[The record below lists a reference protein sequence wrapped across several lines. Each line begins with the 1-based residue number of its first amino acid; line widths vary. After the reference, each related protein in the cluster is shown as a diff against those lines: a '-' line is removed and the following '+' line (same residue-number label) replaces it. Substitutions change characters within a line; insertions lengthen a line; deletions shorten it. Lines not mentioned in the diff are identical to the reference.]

1 MCVRKNVY
9 LWRSYG
15 HTQTILIHERSIIL
29 KYMKTKK
36 VWYQL
41 IFIAAIVT
49 SGFGSLEVW
58 AAEQSGYTGCSSS
71 ILKMV
76 TVRNQFRDL
85 LRNIEFNILSFLA
98 DVIDYFDKAINA
110 LLKLN
115 FFDYLS
121 DEFSFGQMGTVI
133 IAVMSLALVLGACA
147 LVVFHDK
154 IRVSSF
160 LMSILVSSILL
171 VAFPTFISS
180 CNSLRS
186 KGVDVAQNIKI
197 NDQSEQ
203 ASVNS
208 DGTVAI
214 GTLGKDLLASGIYD
228 VENSVDLK
236 KKMNYLDTV
245 GSSGNIKDIEITG
258 GIAPDDDKPWTTYY
272 ITDVNDVYPAQ
283 KKFNDLTTE
292 NMMSLL
298 GLETEYNI
306 LKNANGEL
314 ILSADYGA
322 NMQVYC
328 SVYST
333 SGSIYGSVLS
343 EKDYETFLSASIGDA
358 CPYGATLG
366 DLHYPD
372 GSRITNVINYNT
384 YLRDLIANHPAV
396 AAAGKTQEVGAN
408 AHTVEEALDIIKNDV
423 IRNLNIAANTR
434 TAKEAEPV
442 NATYQAFP
450 LFDEEEYDNLNSL
463 EQVIRRNITSG
474 YTYDSLYYYHI
485 DFWSTFVLMIAVAI
499 CLIFSGIKIATTLF
513 EIMFSQLITPFII
526 ATDLNGSGRAKKAI
540 QNMLLSNIVL
550 MIVVIL
556 IRIYISVIWG
566 VKSSDYGDNFAVM
579 LIVIIAGAKFVID
592 GPEIL
597 TKLFGI
603 DAGVK
608 SGAATMMAINQSMQM
623 GSYATMG
630 LARAGSS
637 VVHGASNIAKHTA
650 SSAAGAVKGFAGG
663 VYGGIHGGDTTPGKI
678 GKAIGG
684 AAVGTVTGAVGGAFG
699 HTNAGAKAAYAA
711 TNPGSIK
718 DTFSNAK
725 DNIANNVK
733 ESVGEG
739 FSSGGAGS
747 ASKGADGKDG
757 LNGTN
762 GMNGAKGDRGAQGAA
777 GKDGTNGTDARA
789 NNNENSNN
797 NSNNNG
803 TSQPA
808 RGSGFD
814 APTPSGENSN
824 NAASKSGSGFNIPN
838 PASSNNASAGN
849 GGSSSDAPKPTNSSN
864 SSEPNNNSGSGFN
877 KEGEN

>member
-1 MCVRKNVY
+1 
-9 LWRSYG
+9 
-15 HTQTILIHERSIIL
+15 
-29 KYMKTKK
+29 MKSKK

-49 SGFGSLEVW
+49 SGFGSLEVC
-58 AAEQSGYTGCSSS
+58 AAELTGYTGCSSD

-76 TVRNQFRDL
+76 IVKSQLKDILMT
-85 LRNIEFNILSFLA
+85 IEFNILSFLC
-98 DVIDYFDKAINA
+98 DVIDFFDKAVKT

-121 DEFSFGQMGTVI
+121 DEFSLSQMQTI
-133 IAVMSLALVLGACA
+133 ILSIMSLALVFGACA
-147 LVVFHDK
+147 LVIFRNK
-154 IRVSSF
+154 IKVSDF
-160 LMSILVSSILL
+160 LMSILVATILL
-171 VAFPTFISS
+171 VAFPAFISS

-186 KGVDVAQNIKI
+186 KGITTAQSIKI
-197 NDQSEQ
+197 NDQFEQ
-203 ASVNS
+203 ANVNS

-236 KKMNYLDTV
+236 KKMNCLDTL
-245 GSSGNIKDIEITG
+245 GSSENIKNINITG
-258 GIAPDDDKPWTTYY
+258 AIKVDDDKPWTTYY
-272 ITDVNDVYPAQ
+272 LTDINDVYPVQ
-283 KKFNDLTTE
+283 TKYDELTTE

-298 GLETEYNI
+298 GFEDEYNI

-408 AHTVEEALDIIKNDV
+408 AHTVEEALDMIKDDV
-423 IRNLNIAANTR
+423 IRELNIAANTE
-434 TAKEAEPV
+434 TAKIAEPV
-442 NATYQAFP
+442 NATYQPQP
-450 LFDEEEYDNLNSL
+450 LFNEDDYNELNSI
-463 EQVIRRNITSG
+463 EKSIRKYVTVG
-474 YTYDSLYYYHI
+474 YAWDSLYYYHI
-485 DFWSTFVLMIAVAI
+485 DFWSTLVLMIAVTI

-540 QNMLLSNIVL
+540 QNMLLSNIIL

-556 IRIYISVIWG
+556 LRIYIAVIWG

-637 VVHGASNIAKHTA
+637 VVHGAGSVAKHTA

-684 AAVGTVTGAVGGAFG
+684 AAAGTVTGAVGGAFG

-725 DNIANNVK
+725 DSIANNVK

-777 GKDGTNGTDARA
+777 GKDGTNGTDTRA
-789 NNNENSNN
+789 NNNENSSNN
-797 NSNNNG
+797 RNNNG

-808 RGSGFD
+808 RGSGFNV
-814 APTPSGENSN
+814 PTSSGENSN
-824 NAASKSGSGFNIPN
+824 NATSKSGNGLNIPN
-838 PASSNNASAGN
+838 PASRNTASAGN
-849 GGSSSDAPKPTNSSN
+849 GGSCSDAPKPTNSSN

>member
-1 MCVRKNVY
+1 MSVKT
-9 LWRSYG
+9 LIYG
-15 HTQTILIHERSIIL
+15 VSTSIHKQKAHERSIIL

-58 AAEQSGYTGCSSS
+58 ASGQSGYTGCSSS

-98 DVIDYFDKAINA
+98 DVIDFFDKAVSA
-110 LLKLN
+110 MLKLN

-121 DEFSFGQMGTVI
+121 DEFSFGKMGTVI

-147 LVVFHDK
+147 LVVYHNK
-154 IRVSSF
+154 IRVSDF

-180 CNSLRS
+180 CNSFRN
-186 KGVDVAQNIKI
+186 KGVDAAQNIKI

-203 ASVNS
+203 ASVNN
-208 DGTVAI
+208 DGTVVI

-298 GLETEYNI
+298 GLEDEYNI
-306 LKNANGEL
+306 LKNADGEL

-637 VVHGASNIAKHTA
+637 VVHGAGSVAKHTA

-684 AAVGTVTGAVGGAFG
+684 AAAGTVVGAVGGAFG
-699 HTNAGAKAAYAA
+699 HTDAGAKFGYTVA
-711 TNPGSIK
+711 NPSTIK
-718 DTFSNAK
+718 DRISSAK
-725 DNIANNVK
+725 DNFISGIK

-739 FSSGGAGS
+739 FSGGHS
-747 ASKGADGKDG
+747 TRGADGKDG
-757 LNGTN
+757 TNGVN
-762 GMNGAKGDRGAQGAA
+762 GMNGAKGDTGVQGID
-777 GKDGTNGTDARA
+777 GKDGASGNDAK
-789 NNNENSNN
+789 NNN
-797 NSNNNG
+797 NS
-803 TSQPA
+803 TTQTV
-808 RGSGFD
+808 RGSGFNV
-814 APTPSGENSN
+814 PTSSGENSN
-824 NAASKSGSGFNIPN
+824 NATSKSGNGLNIPN
-838 PASSNNASAGN
+838 PASSNTASAGN
-849 GGSSSDAPKPTNSSN
+849 GGSCSDAPKPTNSSN

>member
-1 MCVRKNVY
+1 M
-9 LWRSYG
+9 
-15 HTQTILIHERSIIL
+15 

-36 VWYQL
+36 AWYQL

-98 DVIDYFDKAINA
+98 DVIDFFDKAVSA
-110 LLKLN
+110 MLKLN

-121 DEFSFGQMGTVI
+121 DEFSFGKMGTVI

-147 LVVFHDK
+147 LVVYHNK
-154 IRVSSF
+154 IRVSDF

-186 KGVDVAQNIKI
+186 KGVNVAQNIKI

-208 DGTVAI
+208 DGTVVI

-298 GLETEYNI
+298 GLEDEYNI

-384 YLRDLIANHPAV
+384 YLRDRIANHPAV

-485 DFWSTFVLMIAVAI
+485 DFWSTFVLMIAVTI

-540 QNMLLSNIVL
+540 QNMLLSNIIL

-556 IRIYISVIWG
+556 LRIYIAVIWG
-566 VKSSDYGDNFAVM
+566 VKSSEYGDNFAVM

-637 VVHGASNIAKHTA
+637 VVHGAGSVAKHTA
-650 SSAAGAVKGFAGG
+650 GSAAGAVKGFAGG

-684 AAVGTVTGAVGGAFG
+684 AAAGTVTGAVGGAFG

-739 FSSGGAGS
+739 FSSGS

-789 NNNENSNN
+789 DNNSGNSNN

-814 APTPSGENSN
+814 APKAAASN
-824 NAASKSGSGFNIPN
+824 NNNKPDTSK
-838 PASSNNASAGN
+838 GN
-849 GGSSSDAPKPTNSSN
+849 GFKDKGGK
-864 SSEPNNNSGSGFN
+864 
-877 KEGEN
+877 

>member
-1 MCVRKNVY
+1 
-9 LWRSYG
+9 
-15 HTQTILIHERSIIL
+15 
-29 KYMKTKK
+29 MKTKK

-298 GLETEYNI
+298 GLEDEYNI

-747 ASKGADGKDG
+747 ASKGTDGKDG

-777 GKDGTNGTDARA
+777 GKDGTNGTDTRA
-789 NNNENSNN
+789 NNNENSSNN
-797 NSNNNG
+797 RNNNG

-814 APTPSGENSN
+814 VPTSSGENSN
-824 NAASKSGSGFNIPN
+824 NATSKNGSGFNAQN
-838 PASSNNASAGN
+838 PTSNNTTSAGN
-849 GGSSSDAPKPTNSSN
+849 GGSSSDAPKPTNSNN
-864 SSEPNNNSGSGFN
+864 SSELNNNSGSGFN
-877 KEGEN
+877 KKGEK

>member
-1 MCVRKNVY
+1 MSVK
-9 LWRSYG
+9 
-15 HTQTILIHERSIIL
+15 TLIYSVSTSIHKQKAHERSIIL

-58 AAEQSGYTGCSSS
+58 AAERSGYTGCSSS

-98 DVIDYFDKAINA
+98 DVIDFFDKAISA

-121 DEFSFGQMGTVI
+121 DEFSFGKMGTVI

-147 LVVFHDK
+147 LVVYHNK
-154 IRVSSF
+154 IRVSDF

-197 NDQSEQ
+197 NDKSEQ

-298 GLETEYNI
+298 GLEDEYNI

-513 EIMFSQLITPFII
+513 EIVFSQLITPFII

-725 DNIANNVK
+725 NNIANNVK

-757 LNGTN
+757 LNGAN

-789 NNNENSNN
+789 DNNSGNSNN

-814 APTPSGENSN
+814 APKAAASN
-824 NAASKSGSGFNIPN
+824 NNNKPDTSK
-838 PASSNNASAGN
+838 GN
-849 GGSSSDAPKPTNSSN
+849 GFKDKGGK
-864 SSEPNNNSGSGFN
+864 
-877 KEGEN
+877 

>member
-1 MCVRKNVY
+1 M
-9 LWRSYG
+9 RSK
-15 HTQTILIHERSIIL
+15 R
-29 KYMKTKK
+29 

-49 SGFGSLEVW
+49 SGFGSLEVC
-58 AAEQSGYTGCSSS
+58 AAELTGYTGCSSD

-76 TVRNQFRDL
+76 IVKSQLKDILMT
-85 LRNIEFNILSFLA
+85 IEFNILSFLC
-98 DVIDYFDKAINA
+98 DVIDFFDKAVKT

-121 DEFSFGQMGTVI
+121 DEFSLSQMQTI
-133 IAVMSLALVLGACA
+133 ILSIMSLALVFGACA
-147 LVVFHDK
+147 LVIFRNK
-154 IRVSSF
+154 IKVSDF
-160 LMSILVSSILL
+160 LMSILVATILL
-171 VAFPTFISS
+171 VAFPAFISS

-186 KGVDVAQNIKI
+186 KGITTAQSIKI
-197 NDQSEQ
+197 NDQFEQ

-236 KKMNYLDTV
+236 KKMNCLDTL
-245 GSSGNIKDIEITG
+245 GSSENIKNINITG
-258 GIAPDDDKPWTTYY
+258 AIKVDDDKPWTTYY
-272 ITDVNDVYPAQ
+272 LTDINDVYPVQ
-283 KKFNDLTTE
+283 TKFDELTTE

-298 GLETEYNI
+298 GFEDEYNI

-322 NMQVYC
+322 NMHVYC

-408 AHTVEEALDIIKNDV
+408 AHTVEEALDMIKDDV
-423 IRNLNIAANTR
+423 IRELNIAANTE
-434 TAKEAEPV
+434 TAKIAEPV
-442 NATYQAFP
+442 NATYQPQP
-450 LFDEEEYDNLNSL
+450 LFNEDDYNELNSI
-463 EQVIRRNITSG
+463 EKSIRKYVTVG
-474 YTYDSLYYYHI
+474 YAWDSLYYYHI
-485 DFWSTFVLMIAVAI
+485 DFWSTLVLMIAVTI

-540 QNMLLSNIVL
+540 QNMLLSNIIL

-556 IRIYISVIWG
+556 LRIYIAVIWG

-630 LARAGSS
+630 LARAGNS
-637 VVHGASNIAKHTA
+637 VVHGAGSVAKHTA
-650 SSAAGAVKGFAGG
+650 SSAAGAAKGFAGG
-663 VYGGIHGGDTTPGKI
+663 IYGGVQGGSTVPGKI

-684 AAVGTVTGAVGGAFG
+684 ASAGTVVGAVGGAFG
-699 HTNAGAKAAYAA
+699 HTDAGAKFGYTVA
-711 TNPGSIK
+711 NPSTIK
-718 DTFSNAK
+718 DRISSAK
-725 DNIANNVK
+725 DNFISGIK

-739 FSSGGAGS
+739 FSGGHS
-747 ASKGADGKDG
+747 TRGADGKDG
-757 LNGTN
+757 TNGVN
-762 GMNGAKGDRGAQGAA
+762 GMNGAKGDTGAQGID
-777 GKDGTNGTDARA
+777 GKDGASGNDAK
-789 NNNENSNN
+789 NNN
-797 NSNNNG
+797 NS
-803 TSQPA
+803 TTQTV
-808 RGSGFD
+808 RGSGFNV
-814 APTPSGENSN
+814 PTSSGENSN
-824 NAASKSGSGFNIPN
+824 NATSKSGNGLNIPN
-838 PASSNNASAGN
+838 PASSNTASAGN
-849 GGSSSDAPKPTNSSN
+849 GGSCSDAPKPTNSSN
-864 SSEPNNNSGSGFN
+864 SSELNNNSGSGFN
-877 KEGEN
+877 KKGEK

>member
-1 MCVRKNVY
+1 M
-9 LWRSYG
+9 RSK
-15 HTQTILIHERSIIL
+15 R
-29 KYMKTKK
+29 

-49 SGFGSLEVW
+49 SGFGSLEVC
-58 AAEQSGYTGCSSS
+58 AAELTGYTGCSSD

-76 TVRNQFRDL
+76 IVKSQLKDILMT
-85 LRNIEFNILSFLA
+85 IEFNILSFLC
-98 DVIDYFDKAINA
+98 DVIDFFDKAVKT

-121 DEFSFGQMGTVI
+121 DEFSLSQMQTI
-133 IAVMSLALVLGACA
+133 ILSIMSLALVFGACA
-147 LVVFHDK
+147 LVIFRNK
-154 IRVSSF
+154 IKVSDF
-160 LMSILVSSILL
+160 LMSILVATILL
-171 VAFPTFISS
+171 VAFPAFISS

-186 KGVDVAQNIKI
+186 KGITTAQSIKI
-197 NDQSEQ
+197 NDQFEQ

-208 DGTVAI
+208 DGTVDI

-236 KKMNYLDTV
+236 KKMNCLDTL
-245 GSSGNIKDIEITG
+245 GSSENIKNINITG
-258 GIAPDDDKPWTTYY
+258 AIKVDDDKPWTTYY
-272 ITDVNDVYPAQ
+272 LTDINDVYPVQ
-283 KKFNDLTTE
+283 TKYDELTTE

-298 GLETEYNI
+298 GFEDEYNI

-396 AAAGKTQEVGAN
+396 AAAGKTQAVGAN
-408 AHTVEEALDIIKNDV
+408 AHTVEEALDMIKDDV
-423 IRNLNIAANTR
+423 IRELNIAANTE
-434 TAKEAEPV
+434 TAKIAEPV
-442 NATYQAFP
+442 NATYQPQP
-450 LFDEEEYDNLNSL
+450 LFNEDDYNELNSI
-463 EQVIRRNITSG
+463 EKSIRKYVTVG
-474 YTYDSLYYYHI
+474 YAWDSLYYYHI
-485 DFWSTFVLMIAVAI
+485 DFWSTLVLMIAVTI

-540 QNMLLSNIVL
+540 QNMLLSNIIL

-556 IRIYISVIWG
+556 LRIYIAVIWG

-684 AAVGTVTGAVGGAFG
+684 AAAGTVTGAVGGAFG
-699 HTNAGAKAAYAA
+699 HTNAGAKFGYTVA
-711 TNPGSIK
+711 NPSTIK
-718 DTFSNAK
+718 DRISSAK
-725 DNIANNVK
+725 DNSISGIK

-739 FSSGGAGS
+739 FSGGHS
-747 ASKGADGKDG
+747 TRGADGKDG
-757 LNGTN
+757 TNGVN
-762 GMNGAKGDRGAQGAA
+762 GMNGAKGDTGAQGIN
-777 GKDGTNGTDARA
+777 GKDGANGNDAK
-789 NNNENSNN
+789 NNN
-797 NSNNNG
+797 NS
-803 TSQPA
+803 TTQTV

-814 APTPSGENSN
+814 SPTPSGENSN

-838 PASSNNASAGN
+838 PVSSNNASAGN

>member
-1 MCVRKNVY
+1 M
-9 LWRSYG
+9 
-15 HTQTILIHERSIIL
+15 T
-29 KYMKTKK
+29 
-36 VWYQL
+36 
-41 IFIAAIVT
+41 
-49 SGFGSLEVW
+49 
-58 AAEQSGYTGCSSS
+58 
-71 ILKMV
+71 
-76 TVRNQFRDL
+76 
-85 LRNIEFNILSFLA
+85 IEFNILSFLC
-98 DVIDYFDKAINA
+98 DVIDFFDKAVKT

-121 DEFSFGQMGTVI
+121 DEFSLSQMQTI
-133 IAVMSLALVLGACA
+133 ILSIMSLALVFGACA
-147 LVVFHDK
+147 LVIFRNK
-154 IRVSSF
+154 IKVSDF
-160 LMSILVSSILL
+160 LMSILVATILL
-171 VAFPTFISS
+171 VAFPAFISS

-186 KGVDVAQNIKI
+186 KGITTAQSIKI
-197 NDQSEQ
+197 NDQFEQ
-203 ASVNS
+203 ANVNS

-236 KKMNYLDTV
+236 KKMNCLDTL
-245 GSSGNIKDIEITG
+245 GSSENIKNINITG
-258 GIAPDDDKPWTTYY
+258 AIKVDDDKPWTTYY
-272 ITDVNDVYPAQ
+272 LTDINDVYPVQ
-283 KKFNDLTTE
+283 TKYDELTTE

-298 GLETEYNI
+298 GFEDEYNI

-408 AHTVEEALDIIKNDV
+408 AHTVEEALDMIKDDV
-423 IRNLNIAANTR
+423 IRELNIAANTE
-434 TAKEAEPV
+434 TAKIAEPV
-442 NATYQAFP
+442 NATYQPQP
-450 LFDEEEYDNLNSL
+450 LFNEDDYNELNSI
-463 EQVIRRNITSG
+463 EKSIRKYVTVG
-474 YTYDSLYYYHI
+474 YAWDSLYYYHI
-485 DFWSTFVLMIAVAI
+485 DFWSTLVLMIAVTI

-540 QNMLLSNIVL
+540 QNMLLSNIIL

-556 IRIYISVIWG
+556 LRIYIAVIWG

-637 VVHGASNIAKHTA
+637 VVHGAGSVAKHTA

-684 AAVGTVTGAVGGAFG
+684 AAAGTVTGAVGGAFG

-777 GKDGTNGTDARA
+777 GKDGTNGTDTRA
-789 NNNENSNN
+789 NNNENSSNN
-797 NSNNNG
+797 RNNNG

-808 RGSGFD
+808 RGSGFNV
-814 APTPSGENSN
+814 PTSSGENSN
-824 NAASKSGSGFNIPN
+824 NATSKSGNGLNIPN
-838 PASSNNASAGN
+838 PASRNTASAGN
-849 GGSSSDAPKPTNSSN
+849 GGSCSDAPKPTNSSN

>member
-1 MCVRKNVY
+1 MSVKT
-9 LWRSYG
+9 LIYG
-15 HTQTILIHERSIIL
+15 VSTSIHKQKAHERSIIL

-58 AAEQSGYTGCSSS
+58 ASGQSGYTGCSSS

-98 DVIDYFDKAINA
+98 DVIDFFDKAVSA
-110 LLKLN
+110 MLKLN

-121 DEFSFGQMGTVI
+121 DEFSFGKMGTVI

-147 LVVFHDK
+147 LVVYHNK
-154 IRVSSF
+154 IRVSDF

-180 CNSLRS
+180 CNSLRN
-186 KGVDVAQNIKI
+186 KGVDAAQNIKI

-203 ASVNS
+203 ASVNN
-208 DGTVAI
+208 DGTVVI

-298 GLETEYNI
+298 GLEDEYNI
-306 LKNANGEL
+306 LKNADGEL

-579 LIVIIAGAKFVID
+579 IIVIIAGAKFVID

-637 VVHGASNIAKHTA
+637 VVHGAGSVAKHTA

-684 AAVGTVTGAVGGAFG
+684 AAAGTVVGAVGGAFG
-699 HTNAGAKAAYAA
+699 HTDAGAKFGYTVA
-711 TNPGSIK
+711 NPSTIK
-718 DTFSNAK
+718 DRISSAK
-725 DNIANNVK
+725 DNFISGIK

-739 FSSGGAGS
+739 FSGGHS
-747 ASKGADGKDG
+747 TRGADGKDG
-757 LNGTN
+757 TNGVN
-762 GMNGAKGDRGAQGAA
+762 GMNGAKGDTGVQGID
-777 GKDGTNGTDARA
+777 GKDGASGNDAK
-789 NNNENSNN
+789 NNN
-797 NSNNNG
+797 NS
-803 TSQPA
+803 TTQTV
-808 RGSGFD
+808 RGSGFNV
-814 APTPSGENSN
+814 PTSSGENSN
-824 NAASKSGSGFNIPN
+824 NATSKSGNGLNIPN
-838 PASSNNASAGN
+838 PASSNTASAGN
-849 GGSSSDAPKPTNSSN
+849 GGSCSDAPKPTNSSN

>member
-1 MCVRKNVY
+1 
-9 LWRSYG
+9 
-15 HTQTILIHERSIIL
+15 
-29 KYMKTKK
+29 MKSKK

-41 IFIAAIVT
+41 IFITAIVM
-49 SGFGSLEVW
+49 SGCGSIQAC
-58 AAEQSGYTGCSSS
+58 AAELGYTGCSSE

-76 TVRNQFRDL
+76 TIKNHFRDL
-85 LRNIEFNILSFLA
+85 LINIEFNILSFLC
-98 DVIDYFDKAINA
+98 DVIDYFDKAVKT

-121 DEFSFGQMGTVI
+121 DEFSLSQMQTI
-133 IAVMSLALVLGACA
+133 ILSIMSLALVFGACA
-147 LVVFHDK
+147 LVIFRNK
-154 IRVSSF
+154 IKVSDF
-160 LMSILVSSILL
+160 LMSILVSTILL
-171 VAFPTFISS
+171 VAFPAFISS

-186 KGVDVAQNIKI
+186 KGITTAQNIKI

-203 ASVNS
+203 TTVDK
-208 DGTVAI
+208 DGTVTV

-228 VENSVDLK
+228 VENSVDN
-236 KKMNYLDTV
+236 KKMMTYLDTV
-245 GSSGNIKDIEITG
+245 GSSGNVKDIQITG
-258 GIAPDDDKPWTTYY
+258 GIEPDDSKPWTTRYL
-272 ITDVNDVYPAQ
+272 TDIHDVYPKQ
-283 KKFNDLTTE
+283 KKYNSLTTE

-298 GLETEYNI
+298 GLENEYNV

-343 EKDYETFLSASIGDA
+343 EKDYDKFLSASIGDA
-358 CPYGATLG
+358 CPYGVTLG

-372 GSRITNVINYNT
+372 GSRITNVSNFNT
-384 YLRDLIANHPAV
+384 YIRDLIANHPAV

-408 AHTVEEALDIIKNDV
+408 AHTVEEALDIIKDDV
-423 IRNLNIAANTR
+423 IRELNIAANTN
-434 TAKEAEPV
+434 TAKDAEPV
-442 NATYQAFP
+442 NAEYQSFP
-450 LFDEEEYDNLNSL
+450 LFDEEDYDDLNSV
-463 EQVIRRNITSG
+463 EQIIRRNITSG
-474 YTYDSLYYYHI
+474 YTVDCLYYYHI
-485 DFWSTFVLMIAVAI
+485 DFWSTFVLMLAVAI

-513 EIMFSQLITPFII
+513 EIMFAQLITPFII

-540 QNMLLSNIVL
+540 QNMLLSNIIL

-556 IRIYISVIWG
+556 LRIYIAVIWG
-566 VKSSDYGDNFAVM
+566 IKGSEYGSNFAVM

-592 GPEIL
+592 GPEVL

-637 VVHGASNIAKHTA
+637 VVHGAGSVAKHTA

-663 VYGGIHGGDTTPGKI
+663 VYGGGDTTPGKI

-684 AAVGTVTGAVGGAFG
+684 AAAGTVTGAVGGAFG
-699 HTNAGAKAAYAA
+699 HTNAGAKAAYAV

-777 GKDGTNGTDARA
+777 GKDGTNGTDTRA
-789 NNNENSNN
+789 NNNENSSNN
-797 NSNNNG
+797 RNNNG

-808 RGSGFD
+808 RGSGFNV
-814 APTPSGENSN
+814 PTSSGENSN
-824 NAASKSGSGFNIPN
+824 NATSKNGSGFNAQN
-838 PASSNNASAGN
+838 PTSNNTTSAGN

-864 SSEPNNNSGSGFN
+864 SSKPNNNSGSGFN

>member
-1 MCVRKNVY
+1 
-9 LWRSYG
+9 
-15 HTQTILIHERSIIL
+15 
-29 KYMKTKK
+29 MKTKK

-58 AAEQSGYTGCSSS
+58 AAGQSGYTGCSSS

-98 DVIDYFDKAINA
+98 DVIDFFDNAVSA

-121 DEFSFGQMGTVI
+121 DEFSFGKMGTVI

-147 LVVFHDK
+147 LVVYHNK
-154 IRVSSF
+154 IRVSDF

-186 KGVDVAQNIKI
+186 KGVDAAQNIKI

-208 DGTVAI
+208 DGTVVI

-298 GLETEYNI
+298 GFEDEYNI

-396 AAAGKTQEVGAN
+396 AATGKTQEVGAN
-408 AHTVEEALDIIKNDV
+408 AHTVEEALDIIKDDV
-423 IRNLNIAANTR
+423 IRELNIAANTN
-434 TAKEAEPV
+434 TAKDAEPV
-442 NATYQAFP
+442 NAEYQSFP
-450 LFDEEEYDNLNSL
+450 LFDEEDYDDLNSV
-463 EQVIRRNITSG
+463 EQIIRRNITSG
-474 YTYDSLYYYHI
+474 YTVDCLYYYHI
-485 DFWSTFVLMIAVAI
+485 DFWSTFVLMLAVAI

-513 EIMFSQLITPFII
+513 EIMFAQLITPFII

-540 QNMLLSNIVL
+540 QNMLLSNIIL

-556 IRIYISVIWG
+556 LRIYIAVIWG
-566 VKSSDYGDNFAVM
+566 IKGSEYGSNFAVM

-592 GPEIL
+592 GPEVL

-630 LARAGSS
+630 LARAGST
-637 VVHGASNIAKHTA
+637 VIHGAGSVAKHTA
-650 SSAAGAVKGFAGG
+650 SSAVGAAKGFAGG
-663 VYGGIHGGDTTPGKI
+663 IYGGVQGGSTVPGKI

-684 AAVGTVTGAVGGAFG
+684 ASAGTVVGAVGGAFG
-699 HTNAGAKAAYAA
+699 HTDAGAKFGYTVA
-711 TNPGSIK
+711 NPSTIK
-718 DTFSNAK
+718 DRISSAK
-725 DNIANNVK
+725 DNFISGIK

-739 FSSGGAGS
+739 FSGGHS
-747 ASKGADGKDG
+747 TRGADGKDG
-757 LNGTN
+757 TNGVN
-762 GMNGAKGDRGAQGAA
+762 GMNGAKGDTGVQGID
-777 GKDGTNGTDARA
+777 GKDGASGNDAK
-789 NNNENSNN
+789 NNN
-797 NSNNNG
+797 NS
-803 TSQPA
+803 TTQTV
-808 RGSGFD
+808 RGSGFNV
-814 APTPSGENSN
+814 PTSSGENSN
-824 NAASKSGSGFNIPN
+824 NATSKSGNGLNIPN
-838 PASSNNASAGN
+838 PASSNTASAGN
-849 GGSSSDAPKPTNSSN
+849 GGSCSDAPKPTNSSN

>member
-1 MCVRKNVY
+1 MSVKT
-9 LWRSYG
+9 LIYG
-15 HTQTILIHERSIIL
+15 VSTSIHKQKAHERSIIL

-98 DVIDYFDKAINA
+98 DVIDFFDKAVSA

-121 DEFSFGQMGTVI
+121 DEFSFGKMGTVI

-147 LVVFHDK
+147 LVVYHNK
-154 IRVSSF
+154 IRVSDF

-186 KGVDVAQNIKI
+186 KGVDAAQNIKI

-208 DGTVAI
+208 DGTVVI

-298 GLETEYNI
+298 GLENEYNI

-372 GSRITNVINYNT
+372 GSRITNVITYNT

-485 DFWSTFVLMIAVAI
+485 DFWSTLVLMIAVAI

-540 QNMLLSNIVL
+540 QNMLLSNIIL

-556 IRIYISVIWG
+556 LRIYIAVIWG

-747 ASKGADGKDG
+747 VSKGADGKDG
-757 LNGTN
+757 LNGAN

-789 NNNENSNN
+789 DNNSGNSNN

-814 APTPSGENSN
+814 APKAAASN
-824 NAASKSGSGFNIPN
+824 NNNKPDTSK
-838 PASSNNASAGN
+838 GN
-849 GGSSSDAPKPTNSSN
+849 GFKDKGGK
-864 SSEPNNNSGSGFN
+864 
-877 KEGEN
+877 

>member
-1 MCVRKNVY
+1 M
-9 LWRSYG
+9 
-15 HTQTILIHERSIIL
+15 

-36 VWYQL
+36 AWYQL

-98 DVIDYFDKAINA
+98 DVIDFFDKAVSA
-110 LLKLN
+110 MLKLN

-121 DEFSFGQMGTVI
+121 DEFSFGKMGTVI

-147 LVVFHDK
+147 LVVYHNK
-154 IRVSSF
+154 IRVSDF

-186 KGVDVAQNIKI
+186 KGVNVAQNIKI

-208 DGTVAI
+208 DGTVVI

-298 GLETEYNI
+298 GLEDEYNI

-384 YLRDLIANHPAV
+384 YLRDRIANHPAV

-485 DFWSTFVLMIAVAI
+485 DFWSTFVLMIAVTI

-540 QNMLLSNIVL
+540 QNMLLSNIIL

-556 IRIYISVIWG
+556 LRIYIAVIWG
-566 VKSSDYGDNFAVM
+566 VKASEYGDNFAVM

-637 VVHGASNIAKHTA
+637 VVHGAGSVAKHTA
-650 SSAAGAVKGFAGG
+650 GSAAGAVKGFAGG

-684 AAVGTVTGAVGGAFG
+684 AAAGTVTGAVGGAFG

-739 FSSGGAGS
+739 FSSGS

-789 NNNENSNN
+789 DNNSGNSNN

-814 APTPSGENSN
+814 APKAAASN
-824 NAASKSGSGFNIPN
+824 NNNKPDTSK
-838 PASSNNASAGN
+838 GN
-849 GGSSSDAPKPTNSSN
+849 GFKDKGGK
-864 SSEPNNNSGSGFN
+864 
-877 KEGEN
+877 

>member
-1 MCVRKNVY
+1 
-9 LWRSYG
+9 
-15 HTQTILIHERSIIL
+15 
-29 KYMKTKK
+29 MKTKK

-298 GLETEYNI
+298 GLEDEYNI

-396 AAAGKTQEVGAN
+396 AASGKTQEVGAN

-566 VKSSDYGDNFAVM
+566 VKSSEYGDNFAVM

-637 VVHGASNIAKHTA
+637 VVHGAGSVAKHTA
-650 SSAAGAVKGFAGG
+650 GSAAGAVKGFAGG

-684 AAVGTVTGAVGGAFG
+684 AAAGTVTGAVGGAFG

-739 FSSGGAGS
+739 FSSGS

-789 NNNENSNN
+789 DNNSGNSNN

-814 APTPSGENSN
+814 APKAAASN
-824 NAASKSGSGFNIPN
+824 NNNKPDTSK
-838 PASSNNASAGN
+838 GN
-849 GGSSSDAPKPTNSSN
+849 GFKDKGGK
-864 SSEPNNNSGSGFN
+864 
-877 KEGEN
+877 

>member
-1 MCVRKNVY
+1 MDTRLCVSVKA
-9 LWRSYG
+9 
-15 HTQTILIHERSIIL
+15 LIHSVSTSIHKQKAHERRIIL

-36 VWYQL
+36 AWYQL

-98 DVIDYFDKAINA
+98 DVIDFFDKAVSA
-110 LLKLN
+110 MLKLN

-121 DEFSFGQMGTVI
+121 DEFSFGKMGTVI

-147 LVVFHDK
+147 LVVYHNK
-154 IRVSSF
+154 IRVSDF

-186 KGVDVAQNIKI
+186 KGVNVAQNIKI

-208 DGTVAI
+208 DGTVVI

-298 GLETEYNI
+298 GLEDEYNI

-384 YLRDLIANHPAV
+384 YLRDRIANHPAV

-485 DFWSTFVLMIAVAI
+485 DFWSTFVLMIAVTI

-540 QNMLLSNIVL
+540 QNMLLSNIIL

-556 IRIYISVIWG
+556 LRIYIAVIWG
-566 VKSSDYGDNFAVM
+566 VKSSEYGDNFAVM

-637 VVHGASNIAKHTA
+637 VVHGAGSVAKHTA
-650 SSAAGAVKGFAGG
+650 GSAAGAVKGFAGG

-684 AAVGTVTGAVGGAFG
+684 AAAGTVTGAVGGAFG

-739 FSSGGAGS
+739 FSSGS

-789 NNNENSNN
+789 DNNSGNSNN

-814 APTPSGENSN
+814 APKAAASN
-824 NAASKSGSGFNIPN
+824 NNNKPDTSK
-838 PASSNNASAGN
+838 GN
-849 GGSSSDAPKPTNSSN
+849 GFKDKGGK
-864 SSEPNNNSGSGFN
+864 
-877 KEGEN
+877 

>member
-1 MCVRKNVY
+1 M
-9 LWRSYG
+9 
-15 HTQTILIHERSIIL
+15 TQNERSIIL

-58 AAEQSGYTGCSSS
+58 AAERTGYTGCSSD

-76 TVRNQFRDL
+76 IVKSQLKDILMT
-85 LRNIEFNILSFLA
+85 IEFNILSFLC
-98 DVIDYFDKAINA
+98 DVIDFFDKAVKT

-115 FFDYLS
+115 LFDYLS
-121 DEFSFGQMGTVI
+121 DEFSLSQMQTI
-133 IAVMSLALVLGACA
+133 ILSIMSLALVFGACA
-147 LVVFHDK
+147 LVIFRNK
-154 IRVSSF
+154 IKVSDF
-160 LMSILVSSILL
+160 LMSILVATILL
-171 VAFPTFISS
+171 VAFPAFISS

-186 KGVDVAQNIKI
+186 KGITTAQSIKI
-197 NDQSEQ
+197 NDQFEQ

-236 KKMNYLDTV
+236 KKMNCLDTL
-245 GSSGNIKDIEITG
+245 GSSENIKNINITG
-258 GIAPDDDKPWTTYY
+258 AIKVDDDKPWTTYY
-272 ITDVNDVYPAQ
+272 LTDINDVYPVQ
-283 KKFNDLTTE
+283 TKYDELTTE

-298 GLETEYNI
+298 GFEDEYNI

-408 AHTVEEALDIIKNDV
+408 AHTVEEALDMIKDDV
-423 IRNLNIAANTR
+423 IRELNIAANTE
-434 TAKEAEPV
+434 TAKIAEPV
-442 NATYQAFP
+442 NATYQPQP
-450 LFDEEEYDNLNSL
+450 LFNEDDYNELNSI
-463 EQVIRRNITSG
+463 EKSIRKYVTVG
-474 YTYDSLYYYHI
+474 YAWDSLYYYHI
-485 DFWSTFVLMIAVAI
+485 DFWSTLVLMIAVTI

-540 QNMLLSNIVL
+540 QNMLLSNIIL

-556 IRIYISVIWG
+556 LRIYIAVIWG

-623 GSYATMG
+623 GSYTTMG

-637 VVHGASNIAKHTA
+637 VVHGAGSVAKHTA
-650 SSAAGAVKGFAGG
+650 SSAAGAAKGFAGG
-663 VYGGIHGGDTTPGKI
+663 IYGGVQGGSTVPGKI

-684 AAVGTVTGAVGGAFG
+684 ASAGTVVGAVGGAFG
-699 HTNAGAKAAYAA
+699 HTDAGAKFGYTVA
-711 TNPGSIK
+711 NPSTIK
-718 DTFSNAK
+718 DRISSAK
-725 DNIANNVK
+725 DNFISGIK

-739 FSSGGAGS
+739 FSGVIPQEEQ
-747 ASKGADGKDG
+747 
-757 LNGTN
+757 T
-762 GMNGAKGDRGAQGAA
+762 
-777 GKDGTNGTDARA
+777 AR
-789 NNNENSNN
+789 
-797 NSNNNG
+797 
-803 TSQPA
+803 TVQMV
-808 RGSGFD
+808 
-814 APTPSGENSN
+814 
-824 NAASKSGSGFNIPN
+824 
-838 PASSNNASAGN
+838 
-849 GGSSSDAPKPTNSSN
+849 
-864 SSEPNNNSGSGFN
+864 
-877 KEGEN
+877 

>member
-1 MCVRKNVY
+1 MSVK
-9 LWRSYG
+9 
-15 HTQTILIHERSIIL
+15 TLIHSVSTSIHKQKAHERSIIL

-298 GLETEYNI
+298 GLEDEYNI

-540 QNMLLSNIVL
+540 QNMLLSNIIL

-556 IRIYISVIWG
+556 LRIYIAVIWG

-637 VVHGASNIAKHTA
+637 VVHGAGSVAKHTA
-650 SSAAGAVKGFAGG
+650 GSAAGAVKGFAGG

-684 AAVGTVTGAVGGAFG
+684 AAAGTVTGAVGGAFG

-739 FSSGGAGS
+739 FSSGS

-789 NNNENSNN
+789 DNNSGNSNN

-814 APTPSGENSN
+814 APKAAASN
-824 NAASKSGSGFNIPN
+824 NNNKPDTSK
-838 PASSNNASAGN
+838 GN
-849 GGSSSDAPKPTNSSN
+849 GFKDKGGK
-864 SSEPNNNSGSGFN
+864 
-877 KEGEN
+877 

>member
-1 MCVRKNVY
+1 MSVK
-9 LWRSYG
+9 
-15 HTQTILIHERSIIL
+15 TLIYSVSTSIHKQKAHERSIIL

-58 AAEQSGYTGCSSS
+58 AAERSGYTGCSSS

-98 DVIDYFDKAINA
+98 DVIDFFDKAISA

-121 DEFSFGQMGTVI
+121 DEFSFGKMGTVI

-147 LVVFHDK
+147 LVVYHNK
-154 IRVSSF
+154 IRVSDF

-298 GLETEYNI
+298 GLEDEYNI

-372 GSRITNVINYNT
+372 GSRITNVINYT

-540 QNMLLSNIVL
+540 QNMLFSNIVL

-747 ASKGADGKDG
+747 VSKGADGKDG
-757 LNGTN
+757 LNGAN

-789 NNNENSNN
+789 DNNSGNSNN
-797 NSNNNG
+797 NSNNNNKPD
-803 TSQPA
+803 TS
-808 RGSGFD
+808 
-814 APTPSGENSN
+814 
-824 NAASKSGSGFNIPN
+824 K
-838 PASSNNASAGN
+838 GN
-849 GGSSSDAPKPTNSSN
+849 GFKDKGGK
-864 SSEPNNNSGSGFN
+864 
-877 KEGEN
+877 

>member
-1 MCVRKNVY
+1 MSVK
-9 LWRSYG
+9 
-15 HTQTILIHERSIIL
+15 TLIHSVSTSIHKQKAHERSIIL

-58 AAEQSGYTGCSSS
+58 AAGQSGYTGCSSS

-98 DVIDYFDKAINA
+98 DVIDFFDKAVSA

-121 DEFSFGQMGTVI
+121 DEFSFGKMGTVI

-147 LVVFHDK
+147 LVVYHNK
-154 IRVSSF
+154 IRVSDF

-186 KGVDVAQNIKI
+186 KGVDAAQNIKI

-208 DGTVAI
+208 DGTVVI

-298 GLETEYNI
+298 GLEDEYNI
-306 LKNANGEL
+306 LKNADGEL

-396 AAAGKTQEVGAN
+396 AVAGKTQEVGAN

-637 VVHGASNIAKHTA
+637 VVHGAGSVAKHTA
-650 SSAAGAVKGFAGG
+650 GSAAGAVKGFAGG

-684 AAVGTVTGAVGGAFG
+684 AAAGTVTGAVGGAFG

-739 FSSGGAGS
+739 FSSGS

-789 NNNENSNN
+789 DNNSGNSNN

-814 APTPSGENSN
+814 APKAAASN
-824 NAASKSGSGFNIPN
+824 NNNKPDTSK
-838 PASSNNASAGN
+838 GN
-849 GGSSSDAPKPTNSSN
+849 GFKDKGGK
-864 SSEPNNNSGSGFN
+864 
-877 KEGEN
+877 

>member
-1 MCVRKNVY
+1 
-9 LWRSYG
+9 
-15 HTQTILIHERSIIL
+15 
-29 KYMKTKK
+29 MKSKK

-41 IFIAAIVT
+41 IFITAIVM
-49 SGFGSLEVW
+49 SGCGSIQAC
-58 AAEQSGYTGCSSS
+58 AAELGYTGCSSE

-76 TVRNQFRDL
+76 TIKNHFRDL
-85 LRNIEFNILSFLA
+85 LINIEFNILSFLC
-98 DVIDYFDKAINA
+98 DVIDYFDKAVKT

-121 DEFSFGQMGTVI
+121 DEFSLSQMQTI
-133 IAVMSLALVLGACA
+133 ILSIMSLALVFGACA
-147 LVVFHDK
+147 LVIFRNK
-154 IRVSSF
+154 IKVSDF
-160 LMSILVSSILL
+160 LMSILVATILL
-171 VAFPTFISS
+171 VAFPAFISS

-186 KGVDVAQNIKI
+186 KGITTAQNIKI

-203 ASVNS
+203 TTVDK
-208 DGTVAI
+208 DGTVTV

-228 VENSVDLK
+228 VENSVDN
-236 KKMNYLDTV
+236 KKMMTYLDTV
-245 GSSGNIKDIEITG
+245 GSSGNVKDIQITG
-258 GIAPDDDKPWTTYY
+258 GIEPDDSKSWTTRYL
-272 ITDVNDVYPAQ
+272 TDIHDVYPKQ
-283 KKFNDLTTE
+283 KKYNSLTTE

-298 GLETEYNI
+298 GLENEYNV

-408 AHTVEEALDIIKNDV
+408 AHTVEEALDIIKDDV
-423 IRNLNIAANTR
+423 IRELNIAANTN
-434 TAKEAEPV
+434 TAKDAEPV
-442 NATYQAFP
+442 NAEYQSFP
-450 LFDEEEYDNLNSL
+450 LFDEEDYDDLNSV
-463 EQVIRRNITSG
+463 EQIIRRNITSG
-474 YTYDSLYYYHI
+474 YTVDCLYYYHI
-485 DFWSTFVLMIAVAI
+485 DFWSTFVLMLAVAI

-513 EIMFSQLITPFII
+513 EIMFAQLITPFII

-540 QNMLLSNIVL
+540 QNMLLSNI
-550 MIVVIL
+550 IL
-556 IRIYISVIWG
+556 LRIYIAVIWG
-566 VKSSDYGDNFAVM
+566 IKGSEYGSNFAVM

-592 GPEIL
+592 GPEVL

-747 ASKGADGKDG
+747 VSKGADGKDG
-757 LNGTN
+757 LNGAN

-789 NNNENSNN
+789 DNNSGNSNN

-814 APTPSGENSN
+814 VPTSSGENSN
-824 NAASKSGSGFNIPN
+824 NATSKSGNGLNIPN
-838 PASSNNASAGN
+838 PASSNTASAGN
-849 GGSSSDAPKPTNSSN
+849 GGSCSDAPKPTN

>member
-1 MCVRKNVY
+1 M
-9 LWRSYG
+9 RSK
-15 HTQTILIHERSIIL
+15 R
-29 KYMKTKK
+29 

-49 SGFGSLEVW
+49 SGFGSLEVC
-58 AAEQSGYTGCSSS
+58 AAELTGYTGCSSD

-76 TVRNQFRDL
+76 IVKSQLKDILMT
-85 LRNIEFNILSFLA
+85 IEFNILSFLC
-98 DVIDYFDKAINA
+98 DVIDFFDKAVKT

-121 DEFSFGQMGTVI
+121 DEFSLSQMQTI
-133 IAVMSLALVLGACA
+133 ILSIMSLALVFGACA
-147 LVVFHDK
+147 LVIFRNK
-154 IRVSSF
+154 IKVSDF
-160 LMSILVSSILL
+160 LMSILVATILL
-171 VAFPTFISS
+171 VAFPAFISS

-186 KGVDVAQNIKI
+186 KGITTAQSIKI
-197 NDQSEQ
+197 NDQFEQ

-208 DGTVAI
+208 DGTVDI

-236 KKMNYLDTV
+236 KKMNCLDTL
-245 GSSGNIKDIEITG
+245 GSSENIKNINITG
-258 GIAPDDDKPWTTYY
+258 AIKVDDDKPWTTYY
-272 ITDVNDVYPAQ
+272 LTDINDVYPVQ
-283 KKFNDLTTE
+283 TKYDELTTE

-298 GLETEYNI
+298 GFEDEYNI

-396 AAAGKTQEVGAN
+396 AAAGKTQAVGAN
-408 AHTVEEALDIIKNDV
+408 AHTVEEALDMIKDDV
-423 IRNLNIAANTR
+423 IRELNIAANTE
-434 TAKEAEPV
+434 TAKIAEPV
-442 NATYQAFP
+442 NATYQPQP
-450 LFDEEEYDNLNSL
+450 LFNEDDYNELNSI
-463 EQVIRRNITSG
+463 EKSIRKYVTVG
-474 YTYDSLYYYHI
+474 YAWDSLYYYHI
-485 DFWSTFVLMIAVAI
+485 DFWSTLVLMIAVTI

-540 QNMLLSNIVL
+540 QNMLLSNIIL

-556 IRIYISVIWG
+556 LRIYIAVIWG

-684 AAVGTVTGAVGGAFG
+684 AAAGTVTGAVGGAFG
-699 HTNAGAKAAYAA
+699 HTNAGAKFGYTVA
-711 TNPGSIK
+711 NPSTIK
-718 DTFSNAK
+718 DRISSAK
-725 DNIANNVK
+725 DNSISGIK

-739 FSSGGAGS
+739 FSGGHS
-747 ASKGADGKDG
+747 TRGADGKDG
-757 LNGTN
+757 TNGVN
-762 GMNGAKGDRGAQGAA
+762 GMNGAKGDTGAQGIN
-777 GKDGTNGTDARA
+777 GKEGANGNDAK
-789 NNNENSNN
+789 NNN
-797 NSNNNG
+797 NS
-803 TSQPA
+803 TTQTV

-814 APTPSGENSN
+814 SPTPSGENSN

-838 PASSNNASAGN
+838 PVSSNNASAGN

>member
-1 MCVRKNVY
+1 MSVKT
-9 LWRSYG
+9 LIYG
-15 HTQTILIHERSIIL
+15 VSTSIHKQKAHERSIIL

-58 AAEQSGYTGCSSS
+58 ASGQSGYTGCSSS

-98 DVIDYFDKAINA
+98 DVIDFFDKAVSA
-110 LLKLN
+110 MLKLN

-121 DEFSFGQMGTVI
+121 DEFSFGKMGTVI

-147 LVVFHDK
+147 LVVYHNK
-154 IRVSSF
+154 IRVSDF
-160 LMSILVSSILL
+160 FMSILVSSILL

-180 CNSLRS
+180 CNSFRN
-186 KGVDVAQNIKI
+186 KGVDAAQNIKI

-203 ASVNS
+203 ASVNN
-208 DGTVAI
+208 DGTVVI

-298 GLETEYNI
+298 GLEDEYNI
-306 LKNANGEL
+306 LKNADGEL

-637 VVHGASNIAKHTA
+637 VVHGAGSVAKHTA

-684 AAVGTVTGAVGGAFG
+684 AAAGTVVGAVGGAFG
-699 HTNAGAKAAYAA
+699 HTDAGAKFGYTVA
-711 TNPGSIK
+711 NPSTIK
-718 DTFSNAK
+718 DRISSAK
-725 DNIANNVK
+725 DNFISGIK

-739 FSSGGAGS
+739 FSGGHS
-747 ASKGADGKDG
+747 TRGADGKDG
-757 LNGTN
+757 TNGVN
-762 GMNGAKGDRGAQGAA
+762 GMNGAKGDTGVQGID
-777 GKDGTNGTDARA
+777 GKDGASGNDAK
-789 NNNENSNN
+789 NNN
-797 NSNNNG
+797 NS
-803 TSQPA
+803 TTQTV
-808 RGSGFD
+808 RGSGFNV
-814 APTPSGENSN
+814 PTSSGENSN
-824 NAASKSGSGFNIPN
+824 NATSKSGNGLNIPN
-838 PASSNNASAGN
+838 PASSNTASAGN
-849 GGSSSDAPKPTNSSN
+849 GGSCSDAPKPTNSSN

>member
-1 MCVRKNVY
+1 MDTRLCVSVKA
-9 LWRSYG
+9 
-15 HTQTILIHERSIIL
+15 LIHSVSTSIHKQKAHERRIIL

-36 VWYQL
+36 AWYQL

-98 DVIDYFDKAINA
+98 DVIDFFDKAVSA
-110 LLKLN
+110 MLKLN

-121 DEFSFGQMGTVI
+121 DEFSFGKMGTVI

-147 LVVFHDK
+147 LVVYHNK
-154 IRVSSF
+154 IRVSDF

-186 KGVDVAQNIKI
+186 KGVNVAQNIKI

-208 DGTVAI
+208 DGTVVI

-298 GLETEYNI
+298 GLEDEYNI

-384 YLRDLIANHPAV
+384 YLRDRIANHPAV

-485 DFWSTFVLMIAVAI
+485 DFWSTFVLMIAVTI

-637 VVHGASNIAKHTA
+637 VVHGAGSVAKHTA

-684 AAVGTVTGAVGGAFG
+684 AAAGTVTGAVGGAFG

-747 ASKGADGKDG
+747 ASKGADGKD
-757 LNGTN
+757 
-762 GMNGAKGDRGAQGAA
+762 
-777 GKDGTNGTDARA
+777 ARA
-789 NNNENSNN
+789 DNNSGNSSN

-814 APTPSGENSN
+814 VSK
-824 NAASKSGSGFNIPN
+824 AA
-838 PASSNNASAGN
+838 
-849 GGSSSDAPKPTNSSN
+849 TN
-864 SSEPNNNSGSGFN
+864 NNNSKSDTSKGNGF
-877 KEGEN
+877 KDKGGK

>member
-1 MCVRKNVY
+1 MDTRLCVSVKA
-9 LWRSYG
+9 
-15 HTQTILIHERSIIL
+15 LIHSVSTSIHKQKAHERSIIL
-29 KYMKTKK
+29 KYMKTKN

-98 DVIDYFDKAINA
+98 DVIDFFDKAVSA

-208 DGTVAI
+208 DGTVVI

-298 GLETEYNI
+298 GLEDEYNI

-384 YLRDLIANHPAV
+384 YLRDRIANHPAV

-485 DFWSTFVLMIAVAI
+485 DFWSTFVLMIAVTI

-540 QNMLLSNIVL
+540 QNMLLSNIIL

-556 IRIYISVIWG
+556 LRIYIAVIWG
-566 VKSSDYGDNFAVM
+566 VKSSEYGDNFAVM

-637 VVHGASNIAKHTA
+637 VVHGAGSVAKHTA
-650 SSAAGAVKGFAGG
+650 GSAAGAVKGFAGG

-684 AAVGTVTGAVGGAFG
+684 AAAGTVTGAVGGAFG

-739 FSSGGAGS
+739 FSSGS

-789 NNNENSNN
+789 DNNSGNSNN

-814 APTPSGENSN
+814 APKAAASN
-824 NAASKSGSGFNIPN
+824 NNNKPDTSK
-838 PASSNNASAGN
+838 GN
-849 GGSSSDAPKPTNSSN
+849 GFKDKGGK
-864 SSEPNNNSGSGFN
+864 
-877 KEGEN
+877 

>member
-1 MCVRKNVY
+1 MSVK
-9 LWRSYG
+9 
-15 HTQTILIHERSIIL
+15 TLIHSVSTSIHKQKAHERSIIL

-49 SGFGSLEVW
+49 SGFGSLKVW
-58 AAEQSGYTGCSSS
+58 AAERSGYTGCSSI

-98 DVIDYFDKAINA
+98 DVIDFFDKAISA

-121 DEFSFGQMGTVI
+121 DEFSFGKMGTVI

-147 LVVFHDK
+147 LVVYHNK
-154 IRVSSF
+154 IRVSDF

-298 GLETEYNI
+298 GLEDEYNI

-513 EIMFSQLITPFII
+513 EIVFSQLITPFII

-663 VYGGIHGGDTTPGKI
+663 IHGGDTTPGKI

-747 ASKGADGKDG
+747 VSKGADGKDG
-757 LNGTN
+757 LNGAN

-789 NNNENSNN
+789 DNNSGNSNN
-797 NSNNNG
+797 NSNNSG

-808 RGSGFD
+808 HGSGFD
-814 APTPSGENSN
+814 APKAAASN
-824 NAASKSGSGFNIPN
+824 NNNKPDTSK
-838 PASSNNASAGN
+838 GN
-849 GGSSSDAPKPTNSSN
+849 GFKDKGGK
-864 SSEPNNNSGSGFN
+864 
-877 KEGEN
+877 

>member
-1 MCVRKNVY
+1 
-9 LWRSYG
+9 
-15 HTQTILIHERSIIL
+15 
-29 KYMKTKK
+29 MKSKK

-41 IFIAAIVT
+41 IFITAIVM
-49 SGFGSLEVW
+49 SGCGSIQAC
-58 AAEQSGYTGCSSS
+58 AAELGYTGCSSE

-76 TVRNQFRDL
+76 TIKNHFRDL
-85 LRNIEFNILSFLA
+85 LINIEFNILSFLC
-98 DVIDYFDKAINA
+98 DVIDYFDKAVKT

-121 DEFSFGQMGTVI
+121 DEFSLSQMQTI
-133 IAVMSLALVLGACA
+133 ILSIMSLALVFGACA
-147 LVVFHDK
+147 LVIFRNK
-154 IRVSSF
+154 IKVSDF
-160 LMSILVSSILL
+160 LMSILVSTILL
-171 VAFPTFISS
+171 VAFPAFISS

-186 KGVDVAQNIKI
+186 KGITTAQNIKI

-203 ASVNS
+203 TTVDK
-208 DGTVAI
+208 DGTVTV

-228 VENSVDLK
+228 VENSVDN
-236 KKMNYLDTV
+236 KKMMTYLDTV
-245 GSSGNIKDIEITG
+245 GSSGNVKDIQITG
-258 GIAPDDDKPWTTYY
+258 GIEPDDSKPWTTRYL
-272 ITDVNDVYPAQ
+272 TDIHDVYPKQ
-283 KKFNDLTTE
+283 KKYNSLTTE

-298 GLETEYNI
+298 GLENEYNV

-333 SGSIYGSVLS
+333 SGSIYGNVLS
-343 EKDYETFLSASIGDA
+343 EKDYDKFLSASIGDA
-358 CPYGATLG
+358 CPYGVTLG

-372 GSRITNVINYNT
+372 GSRITNVSNFNT
-384 YLRDLIANHPAV
+384 YIRDLIANHPAV

-408 AHTVEEALDIIKNDV
+408 AHTVEEALDIIKDDV
-423 IRNLNIAANTR
+423 IRELNIAANTN
-434 TAKEAEPV
+434 TAKDAEPV
-442 NATYQAFP
+442 NAEYQSFP
-450 LFDEEEYDNLNSL
+450 LFDEEDYDDLNSV
-463 EQVIRRNITSG
+463 EQIIRRNITSG
-474 YTYDSLYYYHI
+474 YTVDCLYYYHI
-485 DFWSTFVLMIAVAI
+485 DFWSTFVLMLAVAI

-513 EIMFSQLITPFII
+513 EIMFAQLITPFII

-540 QNMLLSNIVL
+540 QNMLLSNIIL

-556 IRIYISVIWG
+556 LRIYIAVIWG
-566 VKSSDYGDNFAVM
+566 IKGSEYGSNFAVM

-592 GPEIL
+592 GPEVL

-630 LARAGSS
+630 LARAGST
-637 VVHGASNIAKHTA
+637 VIHGAGSVAKHTA

-663 VYGGIHGGDTTPGKI
+663 IYGGIHGGDTTPGKI
-678 GKAIGG
+678 GKALGG
-684 AAVGTVTGAVGGAFG
+684 AAAGTVTGAVGGAFG
-699 HTNAGAKAAYAA
+699 HTNAGAKAAYAM

-789 NNNENSNN
+789 DNNNGNSNN

-849 GGSSSDAPKPTNSSN
+849 GGSSSDALKPTNSSN

>member
-1 MCVRKNVY
+1 MSVKT
-9 LWRSYG
+9 LIYG
-15 HTQTILIHERSIIL
+15 VSTSIHKQKAHERSIIL

-58 AAEQSGYTGCSSS
+58 AAGQSGYTGCSSS

-98 DVIDYFDKAINA
+98 DVIDFFDNAVSA

-121 DEFSFGQMGTVI
+121 DEFSFGKMGTVI

-147 LVVFHDK
+147 LVVYHNK
-154 IRVSSF
+154 IRVSDF

-186 KGVDVAQNIKI
+186 KGVDAAQNIKI

-208 DGTVAI
+208 DGTVVI

-298 GLETEYNI
+298 GLEDEYNI
-306 LKNANGEL
+306 LKNADGEL

-637 VVHGASNIAKHTA
+637 VVHGAGSVAKHTA
-650 SSAAGAVKGFAGG
+650 SSAAGAVKGF
-663 VYGGIHGGDTTPGKI
+663 GKI

-684 AAVGTVTGAVGGAFG
+684 AAAGTVTGAVGGAFG

-739 FSSGGAGS
+739 FSSGSAGS

-762 GMNGAKGDRGAQGAA
+762 GMNGAKGDRGVQGAA

-789 NNNENSNN
+789 DNNSGNSNN

-814 APTPSGENSN
+814 VSK
-824 NAASKSGSGFNIPN
+824 AA
-838 PASSNNASAGN
+838 
-849 GGSSSDAPKPTNSSN
+849 TN
-864 SSEPNNNSGSGFN
+864 NNNSKSDTSKGNGF
-877 KEGEN
+877 KDKGGK

>member
-1 MCVRKNVY
+1 MSVKT
-9 LWRSYG
+9 LIYG
-15 HTQTILIHERSIIL
+15 VSTSIHKQKAHERSIIL

-58 AAEQSGYTGCSSS
+58 ASGQSGYTGCSSS

-98 DVIDYFDKAINA
+98 DVIDFFDKAVSA
-110 LLKLN
+110 MLKLN

-121 DEFSFGQMGTVI
+121 DEFSFGKMGTVI

-147 LVVFHDK
+147 LVVYHNK
-154 IRVSSF
+154 IRVSDF

-180 CNSLRS
+180 CNSLRN
-186 KGVDVAQNIKI
+186 KGVDAAQNIKI

-203 ASVNS
+203 ASVNN
-208 DGTVAI
+208 DGTVVI

-298 GLETEYNI
+298 GLEDEYNI
-306 LKNANGEL
+306 LKNADGEL

-637 VVHGASNIAKHTA
+637 VVHGAGSVAKHTA

-684 AAVGTVTGAVGGAFG
+684 AAAGTVVGAVGGAFG
-699 HTNAGAKAAYAA
+699 HTDAGAKFGYTVA
-711 TNPGSIK
+711 NPSTIK
-718 DTFSNAK
+718 DRISSAK
-725 DNIANNVK
+725 DNFISGIK

-739 FSSGGAGS
+739 FSGGHS
-747 ASKGADGKDG
+747 TRGADGKDG
-757 LNGTN
+757 TNGVN
-762 GMNGAKGDRGAQGAA
+762 GMNGAKGDTGVQGID
-777 GKDGTNGTDARA
+777 GKDGASGNDAK
-789 NNNENSNN
+789 NNN
-797 NSNNNG
+797 NS
-803 TSQPA
+803 TTQTV
-808 RGSGFD
+808 RGSGFNV
-814 APTPSGENSN
+814 PTSSGENSN
-824 NAASKSGSGFNIPN
+824 NATSKSGNGLNIPN
-838 PASSNNASAGN
+838 PASSNTASAGN
-849 GGSSSDAPKPTNSSN
+849 GGSCSDAPKPTNSSN

>member
-1 MCVRKNVY
+1 
-9 LWRSYG
+9 
-15 HTQTILIHERSIIL
+15 
-29 KYMKTKK
+29 MKSKK

-41 IFIAAIVT
+41 IFITAIVM
-49 SGFGSLEVW
+49 SGCGSIQAC
-58 AAEQSGYTGCSSS
+58 AAELGYTGCSSE

-76 TVRNQFRDL
+76 TIKNHFRDL
-85 LRNIEFNILSFLA
+85 LINIEFNILSFLC
-98 DVIDYFDKAINA
+98 DVIDYFDKAVKT

-121 DEFSFGQMGTVI
+121 DEFSLSQMQTI
-133 IAVMSLALVLGACA
+133 ILSIMSLALVFGACA
-147 LVVFHDK
+147 LVIFRNK
-154 IRVSSF
+154 IKVSDF
-160 LMSILVSSILL
+160 LMSILVATILL
-171 VAFPTFISS
+171 VAFPAFISS

-186 KGVDVAQNIKI
+186 KGITTAQNIKI

-203 ASVNS
+203 TTVDK
-208 DGTVAI
+208 DGTVTV

-228 VENSVDLK
+228 VENSVDNK
-236 KKMNYLDTV
+236 IMTYLDTV
-245 GSSGNIKDIEITG
+245 GSLGNVKDIQITG
-258 GIAPDDDKPWTTYY
+258 GIEPDDSKSWTTRYL
-272 ITDVNDVYPAQ
+272 TDIHDVYPKQ
-283 KKFNDLTTE
+283 KKYNSLTTE

-298 GLETEYNI
+298 GLENEYNV

-408 AHTVEEALDIIKNDV
+408 AHTVEEALDIIKDDV
-423 IRNLNIAANTR
+423 IRELNIAANTN
-434 TAKEAEPV
+434 TAKDAEPV
-442 NATYQAFP
+442 NAEYQSFP
-450 LFDEEEYDNLNSL
+450 LFDEEDYDDLNSV
-463 EQVIRRNITSG
+463 EQIIRRNITSG
-474 YTYDSLYYYHI
+474 Y
-485 DFWSTFVLMIAVAI
+485 WSTFVLMLAVAI

-513 EIMFSQLITPFII
+513 EIMFAQLITPFII

-540 QNMLLSNIVL
+540 QNMLLSNIIL

-556 IRIYISVIWG
+556 LRIYIAVIWG
-566 VKSSDYGDNFAVM
+566 IKGSEYGNNFAVM

-592 GPEIL
+592 GPEVF

-630 LARAGSS
+630 LARAGST
-637 VVHGASNIAKHTA
+637 VIHGAGSVAKHTA
-650 SSAAGAVKGFAGG
+650 SSAAGAAKGFAGG
-663 VYGGIHGGDTTPGKI
+663 IYGGVQGGSTIPGKI

-684 AAVGTVTGAVGGAFG
+684 AAAGTVTGAVGGAFG
-699 HTNAGAKAAYAA
+699 HTNAGAKAAYAV

-777 GKDGTNGTDARA
+777 GKDGTNGTDTRA
-789 NNNENSNN
+789 NNNEKSSNN
-797 NSNNNG
+797 RNNNG

-808 RGSGFD
+808 RGSGFNV
-814 APTPSGENSN
+814 PTSSGENSN
-824 NAASKSGSGFNIPN
+824 NATSKSGNGLNIPN
-838 PASSNNASAGN
+838 PASRNTASAGN
-849 GGSSSDAPKPTNSSN
+849 GGSCSDAPKPTNSSN

>member
-1 MCVRKNVY
+1 MSVK
-9 LWRSYG
+9 
-15 HTQTILIHERSIIL
+15 TLIHSVSTSIHKQKAHERSIIL

-98 DVIDYFDKAINA
+98 DVIDFFDKAISA

-121 DEFSFGQMGTVI
+121 DEFSFGKMGTVI

-147 LVVFHDK
+147 LVVYHNK
-154 IRVSSF
+154 IRVSDF

-186 KGVDVAQNIKI
+186 KGVDAAQNIKI

-258 GIAPDDDKPWTTYY
+258 GIAPDDKPWTTYY

-298 GLETEYNI
+298 GLEDEYNI

-384 YLRDLIANHPAV
+384 YLRDIIANHPAV

-733 ESVGEG
+733 GSVGEG

-757 LNGTN
+757 LNGAN

-789 NNNENSNN
+789 DNNSG

-814 APTPSGENSN
+814 APKAAASN
-824 NAASKSGSGFNIPN
+824 NNNKPDTSK
-838 PASSNNASAGN
+838 GN
-849 GGSSSDAPKPTNSSN
+849 GFKDKGGK
-864 SSEPNNNSGSGFN
+864 
-877 KEGEN
+877 

>member
-1 MCVRKNVY
+1 M
-9 LWRSYG
+9 RSK
-15 HTQTILIHERSIIL
+15 R
-29 KYMKTKK
+29 

-49 SGFGSLEVW
+49 SGFGSLEVC
-58 AAEQSGYTGCSSS
+58 AAELTGYTGCSSD

-76 TVRNQFRDL
+76 IVKSQLKDILMT
-85 LRNIEFNILSFLA
+85 IEFNILSFLC
-98 DVIDYFDKAINA
+98 DVIDFFDKAVKT

-121 DEFSFGQMGTVI
+121 DEFSLSQMQTI
-133 IAVMSLALVLGACA
+133 ILSIMSLALVFGACA
-147 LVVFHDK
+147 LVIFRNK
-154 IRVSSF
+154 IKVSDF
-160 LMSILVSSILL
+160 LMSILVATILL
-171 VAFPTFISS
+171 VAFPAFISS

-186 KGVDVAQNIKI
+186 KGITTAQSIKI
-197 NDQSEQ
+197 NDQFEQ
-203 ASVNS
+203 ANVNS

-236 KKMNYLDTV
+236 KKMNCLDTL
-245 GSSGNIKDIEITG
+245 GSSENIKNINITG
-258 GIAPDDDKPWTTYY
+258 AIKVDDDKPWTTYY

-298 GLETEYNI
+298 GLEDEYNI
-306 LKNANGEL
+306 LKNADGEL

-630 LARAGSS
+630 LARTGSTVIHGAGS
-637 VVHGASNIAKHTA
+637 VAKHTA
-650 SSAAGAVKGFAGG
+650 SSAAGAAKGFAGG
-663 VYGGIHGGDTTPGKI
+663 IYGGVQGGSTVPGKI

-684 AAVGTVTGAVGGAFG
+684 ASAGTVVGAVGGAFG
-699 HTNAGAKAAYAA
+699 HTDAGAKFGYTVA
-711 TNPGSIK
+711 NPSTIK
-718 DTFSNAK
+718 DRISSAK
-725 DNIANNVK
+725 DNFISGIK

-739 FSSGGAGS
+739 FSGGHS
-747 ASKGADGKDG
+747 TRGADGKDG
-757 LNGTN
+757 TNGVN
-762 GMNGAKGDRGAQGAA
+762 GMNGAKGDTGVQGID
-777 GKDGTNGTDARA
+777 GKDGASGNDAK
-789 NNNENSNN
+789 NNN
-797 NSNNNG
+797 NS
-803 TSQPA
+803 TTQTV
-808 RGSGFD
+808 RGSGFNV
-814 APTPSGENSN
+814 PTSSGENSN
-824 NAASKSGSGFNIPN
+824 NATSKSGNGLNIPN
-838 PASSNNASAGN
+838 PASSNTASAGN
-849 GGSSSDAPKPTNSSN
+849 GGSCSDAPKPTNSSN

>member
-1 MCVRKNVY
+1 M
-9 LWRSYG
+9 RSK
-15 HTQTILIHERSIIL
+15 R
-29 KYMKTKK
+29 

-49 SGFGSLEVW
+49 SGFGSLEVC
-58 AAEQSGYTGCSSS
+58 AAELTGYTGCSSD

-76 TVRNQFRDL
+76 IVKSQLKDILMT
-85 LRNIEFNILSFLA
+85 IEFNILSFLC
-98 DVIDYFDKAINA
+98 DVIDFFDKAVKT

-121 DEFSFGQMGTVI
+121 DEFSLSQMQTI
-133 IAVMSLALVLGACA
+133 ILSIMSLALVFGACA
-147 LVVFHDK
+147 LVIFRNK
-154 IRVSSF
+154 IKVSDF
-160 LMSILVSSILL
+160 LMSILVATILL
-171 VAFPTFISS
+171 VAFPAFISS

-186 KGVDVAQNIKI
+186 KGITTAQSIKI
-197 NDQSEQ
+197 NDQFEQ

-208 DGTVAI
+208 DGTVDI

-236 KKMNYLDTV
+236 KKMNCLDTL
-245 GSSGNIKDIEITG
+245 GSSENIKNINITG
-258 GIAPDDDKPWTTYY
+258 AIKVDDDKPWTTYY
-272 ITDVNDVYPAQ
+272 LTDINDVYPVQ
-283 KKFNDLTTE
+283 TKYDELTTE

-298 GLETEYNI
+298 GFEDEYNI

-396 AAAGKTQEVGAN
+396 AAAGKTQAVGAN
-408 AHTVEEALDIIKNDV
+408 AHTVEEALDMIKDDV
-423 IRNLNIAANTR
+423 IRELNIAANTE
-434 TAKEAEPV
+434 TAKIAEPV
-442 NATYQAFP
+442 NATYQPQP
-450 LFDEEEYDNLNSL
+450 LFNEDDYNELNSI
-463 EQVIRRNITSG
+463 EKSIRKYVTVG
-474 YTYDSLYYYHI
+474 YAWDSLYYYHI
-485 DFWSTFVLMIAVAI
+485 DFWSTLVLMIAVTI

-513 EIMFSQLITPFII
+513 EIMFSQLITPLII

-540 QNMLLSNIVL
+540 QNMLLSNIIL

-556 IRIYISVIWG
+556 LRIYIAVIWG

-684 AAVGTVTGAVGGAFG
+684 AAAGTVTGAVGGAFG
-699 HTNAGAKAAYAA
+699 HTNAGAKFGYTVA
-711 TNPGSIK
+711 NPSTIK
-718 DTFSNAK
+718 DRISSAK
-725 DNIANNVK
+725 DNSISGIK

-739 FSSGGAGS
+739 FSGGHS
-747 ASKGADGKDG
+747 TRGADGKDG
-757 LNGTN
+757 TNGVN
-762 GMNGAKGDRGAQGAA
+762 GMNGAKGDTGAQGIN
-777 GKDGTNGTDARA
+777 GKDGANGNDAK
-789 NNNENSNN
+789 NNN
-797 NSNNNG
+797 NS
-803 TSQPA
+803 TTQTV

-814 APTPSGENSN
+814 SPTPSGENSN

-838 PASSNNASAGN
+838 PVSSNNASAGN